1 MAAMTTYLDYNA
13 SAPLRPGV
21 EEAVVRGL
29 AAPGNPSSIHRAG
42 RTVRRLFED
51 ARDELLS
58 LVGRNDIRLVFT
70 SGGTEAN
77 NLAIKGA
84 AQLGI
89 KRVLVSAVEH
99 PSVLQPAEQLGAP
112 VRILKVHQNGTLDLA
127 DLEAQLAASNDM
139 ALVCVMAANNE
150 TGVMQPIGQIA
161 DICRSHNALLH
172 TDAVQCFGKGKSETG
187 FGQADLLSIS
197 AHKIG
202 GPLGIG
208 ALLFRSDLH
217 VGASILGGGQELGY
231 RSGTENVSGA
241 LGFAEAARQ
250 CAADLD
256 YAARMTALRSRLEKG
271 LKQVSSDVIIFGE
284 NAERLPNTAC
294 FAEPGIA
301 AETAVM
307 ALDLAGFAV
316 SAGSACSSGKVSKSH
331 VISAMG
337 WDDHIAG
344 SSIRVS
350 LGWGTEE
357 DHIDRL
363 LEAWADIR
371 ARLRAKNADRQNNTG
386 VMAGSS
392 A

>member
-1 MAAMTTYLDYNA
+1 MAAVTTYLDYNA

-21 EEAVVRGL
+21 EHAVLRGL
-29 AAPGNPSSIHRAG
+29 KAPGNPSSIHRSG

-51 ARDELLS
+51 ARDGLLS
-58 LVGRNDIRLVFT
+58 LFERSDVRLVFT

-77 NLAIKGA
+77 NLAINGA
-84 AQLGI
+84 RQLGV
-89 KRVLVSAVEH
+89 KRILVSGVEH
-99 PSVLQPAEQLGAP
+99 PSVLQPAEQSGLPITHVNVERSGA
-112 VRILKVHQNGTLDLA
+112 LDTK
-127 DLEAQLAASNDM
+127 DLEQQLSASDEP

-150 TGVMQPIGQIA
+150 TGVMQPIGQISE
-161 DICRSHNALLH
+161 ICRPHKALLH
-172 TDAVQCFGKGKSETG
+172 TDAVQCFGKSDLSSG
-187 FGQADLLSIS
+187 FGQADLISVS

-208 ALLFRSDLH
+208 ALIFRSDLH
-217 VGASILGGGQELGY
+217 VGASILGGGQEIGY

-241 LGFAEAARQ
+241 LGFAESARL
-250 CAADLD
+250 CAADSD
-256 YAARMTALRSRLEKG
+256 YAARMATLRADLEQG
-271 LKQVSSDVIIFGE
+271 LKDISSDIIIFGE
-284 NAERLPNTAC
+284 QADRIPNTTC
-294 FAEPGIA
+294 FAEPGIP

-307 ALDLAGFAV
+307 ALDLSGFAV
-316 SAGSACSSGKVSKSH
+316 SAGSACSSGKVSRSH

-337 WDDHIAG
+337 WDDNIAG

-357 DHIDRL
+357 DHIERFLDAWTSIRTRL
-363 LEAWADIR
+363 L
-371 ARLRAKNADRQNNTG
+371 AKSVDRQDSNG

>member
-21 EEAVVRGL
+21 EDAVLRGL
-29 AAPGNPSSIHRAG
+29 RAQGNPSSIHRSG

-51 ARDELLS
+51 ARESLLS
-58 LVGRNDIRLVFT
+58 SFERSDLRLVFT

-77 NLAIKGA
+77 NLAINGA

-89 KRVLVSAVEH
+89 KRILVSAIEH
-99 PSVLQPAEQLGAP
+99 PAVLQPIEQSGIPAT
-112 VRILKVHQNGTLDLA
+112 VLKVDQSGVLDCD
-127 DLEAQLAASNDM
+127 DLEAQLAACDDP
-139 ALVCVMAANNE
+139 ALVSVMSANNE
-150 TGVMQPIGQIA
+150 TGVLQPIGRILE
-161 DICRSHNALLH
+161 ICRAHNALLH
-172 TDAVQCFGKGKSETG
+172 TDAVQCFGKTGLDNG
-187 FGQADLLSIS
+187 FGEADLLSIS

-202 GPLGIG
+202 GPLGVG

-217 VGASILGGGQELGY
+217 LGASILGGGQEMGY
-231 RSGTENVSGA
+231 RSGTENVPGA

-250 CAADLD
+250 CAEDVD
-256 YAARMTALRSRLEKG
+256 YAPRMAALRVQLEKG
-271 LKQVSSDVIIFGE
+271 LKQVSNDGVIFGE
-284 NAERLPNTAC
+284 GADRLPNTVC

-307 ALDLAGFAV
+307 ALDLSGFAV

-337 WDDHIAG
+337 WDDTIAG

-350 LGWGTEE
+350 LGWATEE
-357 DHIDRL
+357 DHIDRF
-363 LEAWADIR
+363 LEAWASIR
-371 ARLRAKNADRQNNTG
+371 ARLLAKDVDRQRNGG